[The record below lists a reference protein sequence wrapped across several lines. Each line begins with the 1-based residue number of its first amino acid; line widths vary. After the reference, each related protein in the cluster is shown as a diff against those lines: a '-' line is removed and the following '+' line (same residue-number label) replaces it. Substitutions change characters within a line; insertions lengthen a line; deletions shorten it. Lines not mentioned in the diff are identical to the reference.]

1 MQTPDRLVFALMLSL
16 VLLLTGCGGGG
27 GGDEAPPPAGT
38 LVGPAGGTVEGPNGA
53 RLLIPAGM
61 MYDAAW
67 WSMAAVGATF
77 ALTPHGT
84 TFDLPVTLTLPFDR
98 KSVPAGSSP
107 ALLKTNA
114 AGQWEEISSATFAA
128 DTVTAVITSFSF
140 AVAMVP
146 PERSS
151 EATCSN
157 VSGTAAEI

>member
-53 RLLIPAGM
+53 RLLIPAG
-61 MYDAAW
+61 ALATNVAIAIEQ
-67 WSMAAVGATF
+67 SPAGAPALPGRIAAVGATF

-107 ALLKTNA
+107 ALLK
-114 AGQWEEISSATFAA
+114 
-128 DTVTAVITSFSF
+128 
-140 AVAMVP
+140 
-146 PERSS
+146 
-151 EATCSN
+151 
-157 VSGTAAEI
+157 